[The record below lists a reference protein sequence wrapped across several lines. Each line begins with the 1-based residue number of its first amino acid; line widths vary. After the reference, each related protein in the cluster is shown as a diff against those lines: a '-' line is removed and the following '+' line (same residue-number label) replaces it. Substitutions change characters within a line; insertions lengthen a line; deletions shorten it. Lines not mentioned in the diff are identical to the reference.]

1 VIDIIN
7 DSGGENHHPLQVT
20 PEFSLGTFV
29 LMANT
34 LLIDIY
40 LQVCKSFSTM
50 QQIAQIDDVDE
61 DSVPL
66 LEYRL
71 DISPTHIGSRT

>member
-20 PEFSLGTFV
+20 PEFSLGTLV

-34 LLIDIY
+34 LLIDMILAG
-40 LQVCKSFSTM
+40 LQVIFNYAANCP
-50 QQIAQIDDVDE
+50 D
-61 DSVPL
+61 
-66 LEYRL
+66 R
-71 DISPTHIGSRT
+71 